1 MASLSQIIY
10 YSTNTAPIANLG
22 QDELLSCFLHSE
34 SGRPTISDLSVTWER
49 EDEEELV
56 YHYEEGAAVLQ
67 DQSSQVRGRTELFP
81 AALIAGNASLL
92 LRSVRSSDEGEYT
105 CSINSADGRGSVT
118 IRLRTAAFS
127 APSFTFSNGVL
138 TAVASRW
145 FPKPNVTWLNSQDVV
160 LQARTSF
167 LQGTGGIYTVISE
180 LQPVNTSTT
189 YTCRIENLL
198 VLSVSQATVT
208 DKLSSCPA
216 GRWGQSG
223 SGAGAEASW
232 KSLNDPYEVSHW
244 SGRE

>member
-67 DQSSQVRGRTELFP
+67 DQSSQFRGRTELFP

-138 TAVASRW
+138 TAEASRW
-145 FPKPNVTWLNSQDVV
+145 FPKPNFPT
-160 LQARTSF
+160 RH
-167 LQGTGGIYTVISE
+167 GGIYTVISE

-208 DKLSSCPA
+208 ESGVWETSYFNYSSSSSQLTPSYLSIMTGVFCITYLA
-216 GRWGQSG
+216 
-223 SGAGAEASW
+223 
-232 KSLNDPYEVSHW
+232 
-244 SGRE
+244 